1 MHQEFPELTQHYW
14 QAKRLWSGS
23 YFVGSVDGAPASVLR
38 QHIEPC
44 TPAPRRGHAGSAA
57 LDSPHRRSRPP
68 RVGSRHG
75 DCCSTHDL
83 CLAGQRSQP
92 RVRVAR

>member
-1 MHQEFPELTQHYW
+1 MFTDKHLTRMRQEFPELTQHYW

-44 TPAPRRGHAGSAA
+44 TPAHPGAATPDRRHSTRLTDDRA
-57 LDSPHRRSRPP
+57 RR
-68 RVGSRHG
+68 
-75 DCCSTHDL
+75 
-83 CLAGQRSQP
+83 A
-92 RVRVAR
+92 